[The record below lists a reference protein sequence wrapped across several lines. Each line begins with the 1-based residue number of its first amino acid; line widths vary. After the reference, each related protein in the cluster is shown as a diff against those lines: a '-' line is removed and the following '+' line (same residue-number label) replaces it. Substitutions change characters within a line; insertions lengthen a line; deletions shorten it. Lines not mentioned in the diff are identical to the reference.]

1 MPIPR
6 VDFQVM
12 QQANDKR
19 WASYA
24 VAFHSVAG
32 WFLAA
37 QGFAIENDPG
47 LIGMYGGCAACYRSK
62 RGLELWV
69 GFEPI
74 DGAGAGMTCG
84 RKWTPK
90 GAASFLSNHYSKL
103 AARFGLEL
111 PCIYPIASGEQ
122 PMIVAEKIL
131 SDLKRSLPIVVAK
144 VSMEDLVAIEN
155 EEPIGAALCI
165 RRGLDADAAASVD
178 ISEFSAE

>member
-1 MPIPR
+1 
-6 VDFQVM
+6 M
-12 QQANDKR
+12 QQTNDRR

-47 LIGMYGGCAACYRSK
+47 LIGMHGGCGACYRSK

-69 GFEPI
+69 VFEPI
-74 DGAGAGMTCG
+74 DGAYAGMTCG

-122 PMIVAEKIL
+122 PTIVAKKIL

-165 RRGLDADAAASVD
+165 RRGFDADAAASVD
-178 ISEFSAE
+178 ISEFSAD